1 MTRYCFSALTFIGLL
16 AFVMTSCSRNE
27 VSDLK
32 SIDIVI
38 GSGAQAVTGS
48 TVTVHYTGWLYK
60 DNRRG
65 TKFDSSL
72 DSGQPFTFRL
82 GAGTVIEGW
91 DKGVEGMRVGGKRE
105 LLIPP
110 HLGYGEEG
118 APPVIP
124 PNAVLN
130 FEIQL
135 LDVRH

>member
-1 MTRYCFSALTFIGLL
+1 MTRYWFSALTFIGIL
-16 AFVMTSCSRNE
+16 AFVMASCSRNE

-32 SIDIVI
+32 SNDIVI
-38 GSGAQAVTGS
+38 GTGAQAVIGS

-72 DSGQPFTFRL
+72 DSGQPFTFQL

-110 HLGYGEEG
+110 HLGYGDAG

>member
-1 MTRYCFSALTFIGLL
+1 MTGYCFPALTFIGIL
-16 AFVMTSCSRNE
+16 AFVMTSCSSNE

-32 SIDIVI
+32 SNDIVI
-38 GSGAQAVTGS
+38 GSGAQAVIGS

-72 DSGQPFTFRL
+72 DSGQPFIFQL

-105 LLIPP
+105 LLIPA
-110 HLGYGEEG
+110 HLGYGDAG

-124 PNAVLN
+124 PNAVLS